1 MKIQSI
7 SQNNCQNRNIGFKQN
22 WPVEIRFKCSGLC
35 IEAVKP
41 ALEDAAR
48 FMREEYGTP
57 TDTAIIT
64 RGKGKLNLLYIDP
77 NPSDTE
83 HPMQEVNAWHIC
95 QKIEDAKAAGN
106 PRRIRLLLFL
116 LGM

>member
-1 MKIQSI
+1 MKIQNFN
-7 SQNNCQNRNIGFKQN
+7 QNNYQKKNIGFKQN
-22 WPVEIRFKCSGLC
+22 WPAVIRFKCSGLC
-35 IEAVKP
+35 REAVIP

-64 RGKGKLNLLYIDP
+64 RGIGKLNLLYIDP
-77 NPSDTE
+77 NPSDME
-83 HPMQEVNAWHIC
+83 HPVQEINAWHIC
-95 QKIEDAKAAGN
+95 QRVEEARAAGN
-106 PRRIRLLLFL
+106 PRKIRLLLFL